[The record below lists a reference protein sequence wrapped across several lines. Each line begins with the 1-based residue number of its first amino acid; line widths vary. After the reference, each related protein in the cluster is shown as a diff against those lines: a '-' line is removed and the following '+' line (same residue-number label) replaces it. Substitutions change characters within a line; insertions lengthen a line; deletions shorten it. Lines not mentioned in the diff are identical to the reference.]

1 METAE
6 ILQALRH
13 LTIRDRLQIAESAL
27 YLVQQDQQNLTPEQ
41 RRQQLLIAAASAV
54 DDYSSDRELTI
65 FTELDGEDFYA
76 EPEIHHNSVDLDA

>member
-27 YLVQQDQQNLTPEQ
+27 YLGACH
-41 RRQQLLIAAASAV
+41 QLSQMTEAA
-54 DDYSSDRELTI
+54 R
-65 FTELDGEDFYA
+65 
-76 EPEIHHNSVDLDA
+76 